1 MVQFTPKQLD
11 ALKGAAKQSKL
22 KARADLG
29 SAIDLG
35 GQVVAA
41 VIDGVYAIKNEK
53 ERLKFQ
59 ELIQEL
65 NEQEASALAESLQ
78 RTTDNNEKIRAIAMF
93 SANYYSNK
101 ATKDINKNI
110 STSLLGKTK
119 KDTQMIYIAL
129 GGMVAIL
136 GLIFVIKKLK
146 K

>member
-41 VIDGVYAIKNEK
+41 VIDGVYAIKNAK
-53 ERLKFQ
+53 ERQKFQ
-59 ELIQEL
+59 ELILEL

-93 SANYYSNK
+93 
-101 ATKDINKNI
+101 
-110 STSLLGKTK
+110 
-119 KDTQMIYIAL
+119 
-129 GGMVAIL
+129 
-136 GLIFVIKKLK
+136 
-146 K
+146 